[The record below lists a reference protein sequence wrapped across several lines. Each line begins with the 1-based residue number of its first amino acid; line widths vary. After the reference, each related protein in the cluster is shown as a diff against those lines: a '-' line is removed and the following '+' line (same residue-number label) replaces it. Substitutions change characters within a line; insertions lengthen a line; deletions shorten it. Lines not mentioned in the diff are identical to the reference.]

1 MNGMGKII
9 VIKKEQKEYLKDLSK
24 DITLFTAGIF
34 LGPLV
39 DGTQLAIKHA
49 RKIREMKAKK

>member
-1 MNGMGKII
+1 MGKII
-9 VIKKEQKEYLKDLSK
+9 IIKREQKEYLKDLGK

-34 LGPLV
+34 LGPIV

-49 RKIREMKAKK
+49 KKIKEMKVKK